1 MRLIVRKDVTMRIV
15 VFSDTHGIY
24 HRLLTVFERT
34 YRQTDCYLHLGDG
47 IDEFK
52 RLEQK
57 FACKSFYSVRGNCD
71 FGKLAPLERS
81 ITLDGVCIY
90 MTHGHTLSVKAG
102 LDRLKHTAVKQH
114 ASIALY
120 GHTHKSFTAYCNGLY
135 ILNPGSLGQP
145 RDRQPTYGT
154 IDLTKAG
161 IVTNIVEVEHF
172 ERT

>member
-1 MRLIVRKDVTMRIV
+1 MRIV

-24 HRLLTVFERT
+24 YRLLSVFERT
-34 YRQTDCYLHLGDG
+34 YQQTDCYLHLGDG
-47 IDEFK
+47 LDEFK

-57 FACKSFYSVRGNCD
+57 FACKNFYSVRGNCD
-71 FGKLAPLERS
+71 FQQLAPLERS
-81 ITLDGVCIY
+81 IVLGGVCIF

-102 LDRLKHTAVKQH
+102 LDRLAQAAVKQH

-120 GHTHKSFTAYCNGLY
+120 GHTHKSFTAYCDGLH

-145 RDRQPTYGT
+145 RGAKPSYGT

-161 IVTNIVEVEHF
+161 IVTNIVEVKNF
-172 ERT
+172 DRA